1 MRPIMVKVYSL
12 KITVLFSWLMLEWTN
27 GLAQTSNQVIFNDQ
41 QSIQK
46 ISKGGGGYF
55 ASNPVYNGVD
65 GTPYL
70 FEWETAKIVA
80 KGQAL
85 AKNYSVAYDAA
96 RDVFL
101 VRENSV
107 VLEIDEHLIDTII
120 VKDLKFV
127 SIQDNYYQLLGK
139 RGIPFLKKYIAEI
152 QKPNYIPALNTG
164 TKTSH
169 WEIKKYFFVFHQSE
183 VKPISLTKNS
193 LQKVLSLDQM
203 TLKQIED
210 KGLKFK
216 RENDVIAILE
226 SLK

>member
-1 MRPIMVKVYSL
+1 MTKVYTL
-12 KITVLFSWLMLEWTN
+12 RFTVISAWLLSGWIN
-27 GLAQTSNQVIFNDQ
+27 GWAQTSNQVIFNDQ

-70 FEWETAKIVA
+70 FEWETAKIVV

-85 AKNYSVAYDAA
+85 TKGYSVSYDAA
-96 RDVFL
+96 RDIFL
-101 VRENSV
+101 VRDNSQ
-107 VLEIDEHLIDTII
+107 VLEIDEDLIDTLV

-127 SIQDNYYQLLGK
+127 SIQGDYYQLLGK
-139 RGIPFLKKYIAEI
+139 KGVPFLKKYKAEV

-164 TKTSH
+164 SKTSN
-169 WEIKKYFFVFHQSE
+169 WQINKYFFVFHQSE

-193 LQKVLSLDQM
+193 IQKVLGLDEE
-203 TLKQIED
+203 TIKEINR
-210 KGLKFK
+210 KGLKFN
-216 RENDVIAILE
+216 RESDVITILG